1 MSRVPRG
8 LALAALVSIAG
19 CREAAPPSASA
30 KVGDLTVD
38 HAFAFEPIT
47 AASGAAYF
55 RIRNG
60 GTVADT
66 VLNAASPV
74 ARAAS
79 FHGSSMTH
87 LDVLEI
93 PPGGEV
99 ELKPGATH
107 LMLTDFSAL
116 PHAGDSLAITLRF
129 ARAGSVTLQFPV
141 RRYGQ

>member
-1 MSRVPRG
+1 MSHSPHC
-8 LALAALVSIAG
+8 LALAVLVSISG
-19 CREAAPPSASA
+19 CGKAAPPSASA

-66 VLNAASPV
+66 VLEATSPV

-79 FHGSSMTH
+79 FHGSSMAH
-87 LDVLEI
+87 LQVLEI

-99 ELKPGATH
+99 ELKPGAMH

-116 PHAGDSLAITLRF
+116 PHAGESLAVTLRF
-129 ARAGSVTLQFPV
+129 ARAGSVTLQIPV

>member
-1 MSRVPRG
+1 MSRAPCSLS
-8 LALAALVSIAG
+8 LAFLVSIAG
-19 CREAAPPSASA
+19 CGKAAPPSASA
-30 KVGDLTVD
+30 KVGELTVD

-60 GTVADT
+60 GTAADT
-66 VLNAASPV
+66 VLEATSPV

-79 FHGSSMTH
+79 FHGSSMAH
-87 LDVLEI
+87 LHVLEI

-99 ELKPGATH
+99 ELKPGAMH

-116 PHAGDSLAITLRF
+116 PHAGESLAVTLRF
-129 ARAGSVTLQFPV
+129 ARAGSVTLQVPV

>member
-1 MSRVPRG
+1 MSHAPRG
-8 LALAALVSIAG
+8 LALAILVSMAG
-19 CREAAPPSASA
+19 CGEAAPPSARA

-38 HAFAFEPIT
+38 RAYAFEPIT

-60 GTVADT
+60 GTLADT
-66 VLNAASPV
+66 VLDATSPV
-74 ARAAS
+74 ARAAA
-79 FHGSSMTH
+79 FHGSSMAH
-87 LDVLEI
+87 LHVLEI
-93 PPGGEV
+93 PPGGAV

-116 PHAGDSLAITLRF
+116 PHAGDSLALTLRF
-129 ARAGSVTLQFPV
+129 ARAGSVTLQLPV